1 MSKDLTNISDAE
13 LYYMLS
19 GSKSESKTAFEEL
32 YRRYSP
38 NIYTYCRKVL
48 NNDPMAE
55 DVFQETF
62 MRFYS
67 SAKKKKDRKMTN
79 VAGYLIK
86 IARNLCLNEKAK
98 KYNDKVSLED
108 LELPHYDKSYGN
120 RQLNELLQTAL
131 DALPK
136 KYREVIV
143 LREYMDMSYKEI
155 AEALDTTM
163 PIVRIR
169 IYRAKGKIKEL
180 LAPYFDEIKDYS

>member
-1 MSKDLTNISDAE
+1 MSKDFTTISDAE

-19 GSKSESKTAFEEL
+19 GSKSDSKKAFDEL

-48 NNDPMAE
+48 NNGPMA
-55 DVFQETF
+55 DDMFQETF
-62 MRFYS
+62 TRFYT
-67 SAKKKKDRKMTN
+67 SANKDRKMTN
-79 VAGYLIK
+79 VSGYLLK

-98 KYNDKVSLED
+98 KYNDKVSLDD
-108 LELPHYDKSYGN
+108 LELPHYDKSYDN